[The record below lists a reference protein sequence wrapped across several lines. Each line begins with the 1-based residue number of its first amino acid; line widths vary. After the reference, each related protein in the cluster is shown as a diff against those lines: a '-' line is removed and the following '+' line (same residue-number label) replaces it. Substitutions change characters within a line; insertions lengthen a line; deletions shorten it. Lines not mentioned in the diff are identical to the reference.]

1 MPRFKSTLALES
13 RSAMQQASKMMG
25 TGEVGERLE
34 EWLEAEGFTVWKFAD
49 EDSRFSLKVTRDE
62 YPPLLVLQPQ
72 SKADSILVTGDVR
85 LTDKGQEKL
94 VALPEKEREFMLFD
108 LRMVLLST
116 ECRCQF
122 VPSSKSWKIVRV
134 SKPVFYDGLT
144 KDRFF
149 ETVDTV
155 ARAVSLVILTFQWKF
170 GVTPYVS

>member
-1 MPRFKSTLALES
+1 MRGVGLALQS
-13 RSAMQQASKMMG
+13 ASKMVQI
-25 TGEVGERLE
+25 GEVGERLE
-34 EWLEAEGFTVWKFAD
+34 EWLEAEGFNVWKFAD
-49 EDSRFSLKVTRDE
+49 DDSRFSFKVTRDE
-62 YPPLLVLQPQ
+62 CPPLLVLQPQ
-72 SKADSILVTGDVR
+72 SKVDSLLVRCDVR
-85 LTDKGQEKL
+85 LADKGQEKL
-94 VALPEKEREFMLFD
+94 LALPEKEREFMLFD

-122 VPSSKSWKIVRV
+122 VPSSRSWKAIRV

-155 ARAVSLVILTFQWKF
+155 ARAVSLVTLTFQWKF